1 MKRIA
6 VPHFDGLTVEEFLHF
21 AENYPDVARHL
32 PPEREIAKLPRKW
45 IVDLIYTIVGQPF
58 ANWVSTRIGERNE
71 KIKTDKKMMINMDPE
86 VAAAYKASQ
95 NVSGE

>member
-45 IVDLIYTIVGQPF
+45 IVDLIYTIVG
-58 ANWVSTRIGERNE
+58 
-71 KIKTDKKMMINMDPE
+71 
-86 VAAAYKASQ
+86 
-95 NVSGE
+95 